1 MRKVIIQAVKTVLVV
16 LAAIAVLVLALVID
30 SVFGDPAPWKSMK
43 SYHKLHPTIWMG
55 KLAAALKPYFKS
67 SNPRIEKLNGIIL
80 ALIVI
85 VAFTVPAY
93 FGLELIYIFLGFAFY
108 IIIAA
113 IILKTTICIKLET
126 DGAKAVAKAL
136 ELGDLEEAKKYHHF
150 SRRDPT
156 NLTSPQI
163 ASAVIE
169 SMVENL
175 TDFKHSPIIYYSFFG
190 VSGAVAFRAINTL
203 DGVVGFK
210 DKEHIN
216 IGWFSANFD
225 TIVNYVPA
233 RLTTAL
239 MIVAAAIVGEDYRN
253 AWKIALRDRKKIP
266 SRNHGWQM
274 AAIAGA
280 LHVQLEKPGQYI
292 VGDKVE
298 ELNSSKILT
307 ALRIRDIS
315 IVLSILLFLPIL
327 VVVRLFVF
335 PF

>member
-1 MRKVIIQAVKTVLVV
+1 MICILTVL
-16 LAAIAVLVLALVID
+16 IAVCVLVLAILID
-30 SVFGDPAPWKSMK
+30 LLFGDPAPWKPLK
-43 SYHKLHPTIWMG
+43 PYHKLHPTIWMG
-55 KLAAALKPYFKS
+55 KLANALVPFMKNP
-67 SNPRIEKLNGIIL
+67 NPRIEKVNGVFL

-85 VAFTVPAY
+85 ITFTVPLY
-93 FGLELIYIFLGFAFY
+93 FGLELIYIFLGSVFY
-108 IIIAA
+108 FIVAA

-136 ELGDLEEAKKYHHF
+136 EAGDLEEAKKYHHF

-156 NLTSPQI
+156 NLTGPQI

-175 TDFKHSPIIYYSFFG
+175 TDFKHSPIIYYSLFG

-216 IGWFSANFD
+216 IGWFSANLD
-225 TIVNYVPA
+225 TVVNYIPA
-233 RLTTAL
+233 RLTTML
-239 MIVAAAIVGEDYRN
+239 MIISAAIIGEDYKN
-253 AWKIALRDRKKIP
+253 GWKIAQRDRRKIP

-280 LHVQLEKPGQYI
+280 LHVQLEKPGHYV
-292 VGDKVE
+292 VGDAVE
-298 ELNSSKILT
+298 ELNASKILSS
-307 ALRIRDIS
+307 LKIRDIS
-315 IVLSILLFLPIL
+315 IILSILLFLPVLIVL
-327 VVVRLFVF
+327 RLFVF